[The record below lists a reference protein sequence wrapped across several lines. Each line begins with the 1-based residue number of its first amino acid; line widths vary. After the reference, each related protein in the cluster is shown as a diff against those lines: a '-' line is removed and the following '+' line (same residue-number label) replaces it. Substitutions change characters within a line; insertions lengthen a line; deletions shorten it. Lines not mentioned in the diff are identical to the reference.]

1 MVFLRVVY
9 CQSGEF
15 LDVTP
20 LMRVGM
26 TRFHK
31 LNFAFRKEDSMVNK
45 KLFSVIGLFV
55 LAISLIF
62 GLCIAAA
69 ETQHP
74 LNVSITAKGNAS
86 EVVAILV
93 KVENQGSII
102 NNVKIKITGEKD
114 NSIEP
119 FIPLPDKS
127 DEISFKQPIAAGK
140 SGEVFYPIEIPA
152 SVQPG
157 NYNLKLNLTFTDI
170 NGEVHNYTSTFYVA
184 VKKPNAL
191 VMGLRW
197 FLDFL
202 SKLVASYGL
211 GIILFSVIIKLA
223 LHPFNTTQ
231 LKSMSK
237 MQELQPKINEINKKY
252 KDDAQKKA
260 DETMKLYKEAKINPA
275 AGCLPLVV
283 QLVIVYFLYLA
294 LQGYSP
300 LFKASFLWLPSLG
313 SPDPY
318 LVFPILAGV
327 TTLLQSITGPQAADP
342 QSKSLL
348 YIMPVFFFLIMMR
361 FPSALAIFWTIFGL
375 VSAIQQY
382 LFRRRPS
389 QEVKR
394 IKLSGEGKSDK

>member
-1 MVFLRVVY
+1 MI
-9 CQSGEF
+9 
-15 LDVTP
+15 
-20 LMRVGM
+20 
-26 TRFHK
+26 
-31 LNFAFRKEDSMVNK
+31 NK

-55 LAISLIF
+55 LAVSLIF
-62 GLCIAAA
+62 SLCIAA

-86 EVVAILV
+86 EVVAILI

-102 NNVKIKITGEKD
+102 NNVKIKITGEKN

-119 FIPLPDKS
+119 FIPLPDKP
-127 DEISFKQPIAAGK
+127 DEVSFKQPIAAGK

-184 VKKPNAL
+184 VKKPNIL

-252 KDDAQKKA
+252 KDDPQKKA

-318 LVFPILAGV
+318 LIFPILAGV

-348 YIMPVFFFLIMMR
+348 YIMPIFFFLIMMR

-382 LFRRRPS
+382 LFRRKPP

-394 IKLSGEGKSDK
+394 IKLSGEGKK